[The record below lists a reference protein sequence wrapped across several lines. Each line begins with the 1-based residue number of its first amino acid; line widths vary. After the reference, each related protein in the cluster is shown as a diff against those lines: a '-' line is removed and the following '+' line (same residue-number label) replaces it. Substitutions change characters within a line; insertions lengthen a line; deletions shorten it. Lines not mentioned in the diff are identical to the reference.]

1 MSFGSTDTSDKE
13 AWMGA
18 ASDSD
23 DCCAASDAG
32 CPSESLG
39 LCDGNGEDLSGV
51 KGSSCGYF
59 VFREG
64 LFAS

>member
-1 MSFGSTDTSDKE
+1 
-13 AWMGA
+13 MGA